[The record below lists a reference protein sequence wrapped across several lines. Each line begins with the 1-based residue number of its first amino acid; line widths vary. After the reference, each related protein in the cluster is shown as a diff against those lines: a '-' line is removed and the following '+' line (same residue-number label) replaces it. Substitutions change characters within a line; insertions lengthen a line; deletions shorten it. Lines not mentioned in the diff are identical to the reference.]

1 MWMWIYFILTAFCR
15 SVSVFFCASET
26 KKNICTLRT
35 LVQRN
40 KSDTCLENA
49 AFQGFRSVNT
59 HSLRSH
65 CSIRRWQYWNAFS
78 LKRSFGGSSRLEEE
92 VAETM
97 ETTDPSTSD
106 RSSAAGEEITNKRSR
121 LREFY
126 KKWCIFL
133 TTFCMRNFKKTC
145 GWI

>member
-1 MWMWIYFILTAFCR
+1 MWIYLILTAFCR

-26 KKNICTLRT
+26 EKIYICTLRT

-40 KSDTCLENA
+40 KCDTHIENT
-49 AFQGFRSVNT
+49 AFQGLCSFNT

-106 RSSAAGEEITNKRSR
+106 RSSAAGEQITNKRSG
-121 LREFY
+121 LWEFH
-126 KKWCIFL
+126 KKLCIFII
-133 TTFCMRNFKKTC
+133 TFCMRNFKKTC
-145 GWI
+145 GSI

>member
-1 MWMWIYFILTAFCR
+1 MWIYFILTAFCR
-15 SVSVFFCASET
+15 SVSVFLCASET
-26 KKNICTLRT
+26 KNIYICTLRT

-40 KSDTCLENA
+40 KSDTHIQNT
-49 AFQGFRSVNT
+49 AFQGLRSVNT

-65 CSIRRWQYWNAFS
+65 CSIRRWQYWKAFS

-106 RSSAAGEEITNKRSR
+106 RSSAAGEEITNKRSG
-121 LREFY
+121 LREFQ
-126 KKWCIFL
+126 KKLCIFII
-133 TTFCMRNFKKTC
+133 TFCMRPFKKTC